1 MAYLL
6 SSERSTIAVAP
17 FNPFHAVATW
27 LRTTAELRAKR
38 KALQELLEMDE
49 DRLLDLGLTRQDI
62 VDSLH
67 GGPSLSARRAARARA
82 GTLSR

>member
-6 SSERSTIAVAP
+6 ASERSTIAAAP
-17 FNPFHAVATW
+17 FTPFHAVVTW
-27 LRTTAELRAKR
+27 LRTDAELRARR
-38 KALQELLEMDE
+38 KAMKALLQMDE

-67 GGPSLSARRAARARA
+67 GGPSLSARRAERARA